1 MMAIDPINGRTV
13 YGVAALS
20 CRFRRILTTELTS
33 RIKRR
38 GIGNRALLQLGQMQN
53 PNAALIVQNLTLES
67 LANPANGLS
76 DFKATRCVAMASDG
90 GFKVVVKGIWRT
102 KEITLK
108 GDI

>member
-13 YGVAALS
+13 FGVAALS
-20 CRFRRILTTELTS
+20 CRFRRILTTELSS

-38 GIGNRALLQLGQMQN
+38 GIGNRALSQLGQMQN

-67 LANPANGLS
+67 LANAANGLT
-76 DFKATRCVAMASDG
+76 DFKATRCIAIPKKT
-90 GFKVVVKGIWRT
+90 GFNVVVEGAWGGK
-102 KEITLK
+102 KITLK